1 MFSNYFKLAL
11 KVLGRNKFFTGI
23 SLFGISFILMILMLI
38 TAFYDTEFGEN
49 PPLSNKDRLV
59 FLSVLKMELV
69 VPDTTL
75 VIDSVAQGGLMAY
88 DTTFTYGAGTNSVSI
103 SSFSYYVLDDYLREP
118 AGVTDYSFYSSG
130 QHSFN
135 VFLDNRKLEVGAIYA
150 DAAYWRVFDFNLREG
165 ECFSADQ
172 VQHAT
177 PVAVITDELARQ
189 YFGRDSGVLGQE
201 VELGNSRFKVIGVVR
216 RSRSMNSMVA
226 GDIFLPLTTMEG
238 RALDDN
244 AYQGSFQAAYLLDRS
259 AAIGQV
265 QAELAERTA
274 RIPLRNPEEYNRI
287 STLPMSFGELYASRL
302 IDNNEPQ
309 KSLFR
314 MRLVFGLLLLFF
326 VLLPT
331 LNLIN
336 INISRI
342 MERESEIGVRK
353 AFGAHAGTIL
363 YQFVFE
369 NVIITFLGGMIGMV
383 LALGLLHLINDSQVL
398 PHMILRF
405 NLRVFAYSLGI
416 CLLFGIVSGW
426 VPAWRVSRLQIAD
439 ALKSNQL

>member
-23 SLFGISFILMILMLI
+23 SLFGISFTLMILMLI
-38 TAFYDTEFGEN
+38 TAFYDTEFGKN

-59 FLSVLKMELV
+59 FLATLKMERV

-75 VIDSVAQGGLMAY
+75 IIDSVAQGGLMAY
-88 DTTFTYGAGTNSVSI
+88 DTTFTYGEGTNSVNI
-103 SSFSYYVLDDYLREP
+103 SSFSYYVLDNYLREP
-118 AGVTDYSFYSSG
+118 AGVTDYSFYSSD
-130 QHSFN
+130 HSFN

-150 DAAYWRVFDFNLREG
+150 DAAYWRVFDFSMLEG
-165 ECFSADQ
+165 EYFRDGQ
-172 VQHAT
+172 VQNAT
-177 PVAVITDELARQ
+177 PVAVITDKLARQ
-189 YFGRDSGVLGQE
+189 YFGRESGVLGQE

-244 AYQGSFQAAYLLDRS
+244 AYLGSFQAAYLLDRS
-259 AAIGQV
+259 VPMNKV
-265 QAELAERTA
+265 QAELGERTA

-369 NVIITFLGGMIGMV
+369 NVIITFLGGIIGMV
-383 LALGLLHLINDSQVL
+383 LALGLLHLINESQVL

-405 NLRVFAYSLGI
+405 NLRVFAYSMGI